1 MQGVTRREL
10 VITLLASGALA
21 ASPTIAQE
29 SSFASAVRAM
39 APMTG
44 ADLPPA
50 RVEPTSTLVGI
61 IVEISKP
68 LREIDL
74 GEMEPATSYVAD

>member
-1 MQGVTRREL
+1 MQYVTRREM
-10 VITLLASGALA
+10 VVTLLASGALVA
-21 ASPTIAQE
+21 TPMLAQE
-29 SSFASAVRAM
+29 QSFASAIRAM
-39 APMTG
+39 SPMTG
-44 ADLPPA
+44 AELPA
-50 RVEPTSTLVGI
+50 GRVEPTSGLVGI

>member
-1 MQGVTRREL
+1 MQPVTRREM
-10 VITLLASGALA
+10 VMTLLASSALA
-21 ASPTIAQE
+21 ATPTFAQGQA
-29 SSFASAVRAM
+29 FASAIRAM
-39 APMTG
+39 SPITG
-44 ADLPPA
+44 ADLPAA
-50 RVEPTSTLVGI
+50 RVEPTSGLVGI

>member
-1 MQGVTRREL
+1 MQLITRREL
-10 VITLLASGALA
+10 VVGLVATGAIA
-21 ASPTIAQE
+21 ASPAMSEE

-39 APMTG
+39 SPMTG
-44 ADLPPA
+44 AELSPA

-61 IVEISKP
+61 IVDISKP

-74 GEMEPATSYVAD
+74 GEMEPATSYVAN